1 MKPSI
6 FLWIILPAF
15 IMFSCQKKVDWLV
28 DPVTKEVLDS
38 SRNQSN
44 PSELLIKMVAVTGNE
59 TLESNFTYDG
69 KSNLLS
75 EYHTGIENGVAVDIY
90 KKYYRD
96 TTRKI
101 IKMAAKTKQNAD
113 TVYTAVVYDDYY
125 TNTFLYTLSN
135 FKIQGNTVRDS
146 VVYVYDGNGNVGI
159 QKIFR
164 LKATG
169 GYGVYEQ
176 HEYSYSG
183 GNLVT
188 VKDLVDSSNTVILI
202 IAGIRY
208 FTYDTRINPLKLNNE
223 AVLTGKPESA
233 SANNLIAIELE
244 NKLSPADNFKVETR
258 LFYSNSRKPMYGTS
272 IKSPLGRVTQVTYY
286 YK

>member
-1 MKPSI
+1 MNLTAC
-6 FLWIILPAF
+6 FLHVLLP
-15 IMFSCQKKVDWLV
+15 KKIDWLV
-28 DPVTKEVLDS
+28 DPITKEVLDS

-44 PSELLIKMVAVTGNE
+44 PSELLIKMVAITGNE
-59 TLESNFTYDG
+59 TLESNFTYD
-69 KSNLLS
+69 SRNHLLS
-75 EYHTGIENGVAVDIY
+75 EYQTGIENGVAVDNY

-96 TTRKI
+96 TTGKI
-101 IKMAAKTKQNAD
+101 IKTAAKTKQNAD

-125 TNTFLYTLSN
+125 THTFLHTLSN

-164 LKATG
+164 LKDTG
-169 GYGVYEQ
+169 LYGLYEQ
-176 HEYSYSG
+176 HGYSYSG
-183 GNLVT
+183 GNLVV
-188 VKDLVDSSNTVILI
+188 VKDFVDSSNTSILI
-202 IAGIRY
+202 VAGIRH

-244 NKLSPADNFKVETR
+244 NKLSAADNFKVENK
-258 LFYSNSRKPMYGTS
+258 LFYSNSRRPAYGTS
-272 IKSPLGRVTQVTYY
+272 IKSPLGIVTRITYY